1 MDIKAKWPTI
11 YGCEYYDTKATSVV
25 SGKVLF
31 IGKSDRYYIV
41 TIQCNS
47 SECVRYGHL
56 LSVDVKVNDEV
67 KEGTLIGQTDKFV
80 LFEYCTVAK
89 GKSKFPVRIYTK
101 TYYKQD
107 PMPLLNKKYEVIT
120 TPDLT
125 FVNKPGSL
133 IKLTS
138 EQQIEF
144 GNNKG
149 DDIIEF

>member
-11 YGCEYYDTKATSVV
+11 SGCEYYDTKATCIV

-31 IGKSDRYYIV
+31 IGKSDIYYIV
-41 TIQCNS
+41 TIQSNS

-56 LSVDVKVNDEV
+56 RSVNVKVNDIV
-67 KEGTLIGQTDKFV
+67 TEGSLIGQTDKFV

-89 GKSKFPVRIYTK
+89 GTSKFPVRIYTK

-107 PMPLLNKKYEVIT
+107 PMPLLDKKYEVIT